1 MEEYNVKLDFQ
12 ATNSGAIV
20 CNAIKDIMTHGCS
33 SLSCSDCP
41 LYNQM
46 PGTIEE
52 KLCAAINQC

>member
-1 MEEYNVKLDFQ
+1 MSEEIEELNRIL
-12 ATNSGAIV
+12 

-33 SLSCSDCP
+33 SLSCAECP

-52 KLCAAINQC
+52 KMCTVINQC

>member
-1 MEEYNVKLDFQ
+1 MSEETEELNKTL
-12 ATNSGAIV
+12 

-33 SLSCSDCP
+33 SLSCADCP